1 MTFATFSTSL
11 EAQQAADL
19 LEGYHFELGNHDA
32 PQWVSLWLEF
42 YKPIWIRDAVIEAL
56 YQGRYKSV
64 SVRQILELWQRRGK
78 PIRHVTHEFET
89 AVCREFGGAKLVAPA
104 PPPATKLQLPN
115 KAASRQRASHR
126 IHQSLSSISFNL
138 SEQPATPPGQN
149 PLNQSVSTQGLDA
162 PSQTHPA
169 PVATSGAIPNATPG
183 IERLTAQSLASQADQ
198 PDVKSSA
205 HSQRY
210 TNPTETAETLRTHR
224 QLNGILF
231 PSARA
236 IQPFKPALPF
246 SAQTLRLAKQKALA
260 LSETSA

>member
-1 MTFATFSTSL
+1 
-11 EAQQAADL
+11 
-19 LEGYHFELGNHDA
+19 
-32 PQWVSLWLEF
+32 
-42 YKPIWIRDAVIEAL
+42 
-56 YQGRYKSV
+56 
-64 SVRQILELWQRRGK
+64 
-78 PIRHVTHEFET
+78 
-89 AVCREFGGAKLVAPA
+89 
-104 PPPATKLQLPN
+104 LPN

-138 SEQPATPPGQN
+138 SEQPTTPPGQN
-149 PLNQSVSTQGLDA
+149 PLNQNLLSQSASSQRFKA
-162 PSQTHPA
+162 HSQTQLAPA
-169 PVATSGAIPNATPG
+169 RASDAISDVASG
-183 IERLTAQSLASQADQ
+183 IERLTAQPLPTQADQ
-198 PDVKSSA
+198 PDIKSTASSS

-260 LSETSA
+260 LSETLA